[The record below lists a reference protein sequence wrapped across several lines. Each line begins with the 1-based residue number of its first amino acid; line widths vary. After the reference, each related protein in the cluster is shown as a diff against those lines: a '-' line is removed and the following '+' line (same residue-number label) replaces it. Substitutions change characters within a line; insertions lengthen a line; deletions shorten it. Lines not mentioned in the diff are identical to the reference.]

1 MVRSYIPSSEEQR
14 QVDSWGSLGNH
25 KSKVPVLLEN
35 YSRGNYR
42 ITSGFLMHRKK
53 ERGRETDTY
62 RETDREIDTYR
73 GGEERQTHT
82 QRERSRSCRA

>member
-1 MVRSYIPSSEEQR
+1 MVHSYIPSSEEQR

-25 KSKVPVLLEN
+25 KSQVPVLLKN

-42 ITSGFLMHRKK
+42 ITSDFLVHRKK

-62 RETDREIDTYR
+62 REREREIDTY
-73 GGEERQTHT
+73 GGGKRQTYT
-82 QRERSRSCRA
+82 QREV

>member
-1 MVRSYIPSSEEQR
+1 M
-14 QVDSWGSLGNH
+14 DSWGSLGNH
-25 KSKVPVLLEN
+25 KSQVPVLLEN

-62 RETDREIDTYR
+62 RETERELDTYGVGGTDTYTEREI
-73 GGEERQTHT
+73 
-82 QRERSRSCRA
+82 